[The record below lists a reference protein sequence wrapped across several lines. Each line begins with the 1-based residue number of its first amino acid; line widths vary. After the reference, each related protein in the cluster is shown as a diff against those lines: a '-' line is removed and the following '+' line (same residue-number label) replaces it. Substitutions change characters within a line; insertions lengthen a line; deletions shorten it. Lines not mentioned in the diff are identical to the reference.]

1 MGIKNIGKIVSLAII
16 LLCILIGSVYVA
28 SAQLTLP
35 GTPTTPAAIPTTT
48 TSGGG
53 SSGGS
58 GGSGSSGYTAP
69 QVVYPIITAVKN
81 SQGAVIGNVTEES
94 MSQINFL
101 VAEPITVNG
110 QKVNVQ
116 ITGDLNSMPS
126 NPVMDILG
134 ESNASVPGSLTI
146 GGILASVNFTSF
158 SGGWS
163 VIAGTVQITIT
174 VPKELIGS
182 ADTGKSELV
191 RYDGSIY
198 ELLIPTVSGPDA
210 NGAYTFTASS
220 PNEGLNGFS
229 EYTLGLVTSALPT
242 PEAIPTPK
250 TSPLPTPPA
259 TPAQAPVDNTTILL
273 SGILVVVIAVAAIA
287 GYFLLFRNK

>member
-1 MGIKNIGKIVSLAII
+1 MGIKNIGKILSLAII
-16 LLCILIGSVYVA
+16 LLCILIGSMYVV
-28 SAQLTLP
+28 SAQTLP
-35 GTPTTPAAIPTTT
+35 GNPTPPTSIPTAT

-58 GGSGSSGYTAP
+58 GSSGSSGSTAP
-69 QVVYPIITAVKN
+69 QVVYPIITVVKN
-81 SQGAVIGNVTEES
+81 SQGTVIGNVTEES
-94 MSQINFL
+94 MSQIDFL

-110 QKVNVQ
+110 QQVNVQ

-146 GGILASVNFTSF
+146 GKILASANFTSF

-163 VIAGTVQITIT
+163 VISGTVQITIT
-174 VPKELIGS
+174 VPQGLIGS

-229 EYTLGLVTSALPT
+229 EYTLGLVTAALPT